1 MVAKKEGRVD
11 RMIGLDR
18 LMMAIRLQ
26 LRSTNEKDND
36 QMN

>member
-1 MVAKKEGRVD
+1 
-11 RMIGLDR
+11 MIGLDR
-18 LMMAIRLQ
+18 LMAIRLQ